1 MRFQQA
7 LLLQK
12 QQAEQEDQREEWEK
26 KFKPVYEA
34 ANRDYE
40 AAMVGPAYP
49 KRSDRFEEL
58 MYHKQHWY
66 DPIARSLE
74 RVTKQ
79 LPQHDQTSISSS
91 PVTSGT
97 PSISSRVKPLTTS
110 LSSLT
115 LSDRTRAASH
125 DPNSPSRN
133 STRRGDVDKKTVDGE
148 RKARP
153 GARAST
159 VRGTQ
164 VQRANVVAGPRSH

>member
-34 ANRDYE
+34 VNRDYE
-40 AAMVGPAYP
+40 AAM
-49 KRSDRFEEL
+49 
-58 MYHKQHWY
+58 HWY
-66 DPIARSLE
+66 DPIALSLE

-79 LPQHDQTSISSS
+79 LPQHDQTSISPS

-133 STRRGDVDKKTVDGE
+133 STRKGDVDTKTVDGE

-159 VRGTQ
+159 VRGAQ
-164 VQRANVVAGPRSH
+164 MQRANVVAGPRSH